1 MMGKRSTSSHVEAEL
16 LGGWLR
22 ARSIARGL
30 PQPVPD
36 SGGLRVDTGLP
47 NEQRR
52 YVFAGP
58 VPQITELAQSITT
71 PHVSIKMCGPGE
83 RLLSLVP
90 PRWQLEPGAYLMTI
104 GGSHSPAPSVPP
116 GYRLQVLTEFP
127 VTTARIFTEDDS
139 VVASGYAV
147 EYGSVFVFDRIAVE
161 PAHQHQGLG
170 AALMAAL
177 GGAQRSKVA
186 QRVLVATEAGRAL
199 YSTLGWTVR
208 SLYSTVTIKPP
219 F

>member
-1 MMGKRSTSSHVEAEL
+1 MERQGTSGYADEEL
-16 LGGWLR
+16 LAGWLH

-36 SGGLRVDTGLP
+36 HGGLRVDTGLP
-47 NEQRR
+47 SEQRR

-58 VPQITELAQSITT
+58 VPQITELAQSITA
-71 PHVSIKMCGPGE
+71 PHVFIKMCGPGE

-90 PRWQLEPGAYLMTI
+90 PRWQLQPGAYLMTI
-104 GGSHSPAPSVPP
+104 GGWHSPTPSLPP

-127 VTTARIFTEDDS
+127 ITTARIFTEDDTP
-139 VVASGYAV
+139 VASGHAV
-147 EYGSVFVFDRIAVE
+147 EYDSVFVFDRIAVE

-177 GGAQRSKVA
+177 GGAQQSKAA